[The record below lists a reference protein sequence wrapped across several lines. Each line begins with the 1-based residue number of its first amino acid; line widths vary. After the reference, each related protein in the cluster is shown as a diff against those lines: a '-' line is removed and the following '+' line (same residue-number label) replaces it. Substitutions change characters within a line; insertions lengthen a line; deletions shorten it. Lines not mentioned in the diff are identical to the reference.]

1 MNKKVSGA
9 KSVIVQITGVGKNYL
24 PYVEYLNGRYIK
36 YVDYVTVGSLVAKDG
51 ATISSTDNITVTLA
65 NSAGNAYFVKDE
77 PLKRFDVEENLGIR
91 KPIMQ
96 KISLQNSYLQVSD
109 GALVGK
115 SVVLTF
121 WYDLPEYSSRNKS
134 DNVITDGWETPIV
147 SATAHNQMPD
157 NRTMVNKRFRR
168 LSVTFQSY
176 LPTLTDGITMEQAR
190 HIYLT
195 LQKGTFKV
203 IDTVPICEF
212 YEIGKLQGIEF
223 ANIVFDFTNSYLEV
237 GSGATDCEGK
247 SVLIN
252 AVYED

>member
-134 DNVITDGWETPIV
+134 DNVITNGWETQIV

-157 NRTMVNKRFRR
+157 N
-168 LSVTFQSY
+168 L
-176 LPTLTDGITMEQAR
+176 
-190 HIYLT
+190 
-195 LQKGTFKV
+195 
-203 IDTVPICEF
+203 
-212 YEIGKLQGIEF
+212 
-223 ANIVFDFTNSYLEV
+223 
-237 GSGATDCEGK
+237 
-247 SVLIN
+247 
-252 AVYED
+252 